1 MAFGL
6 RSKTFILKPF
16 LRILDAMGLPMLPT
30 PMNPTETAMVSSFA
44 RGRKEGQ
51 RFPLPETGPSIAP
64 DSREFHRA
72 PRATKPTSAG
82 QIGARRGRRRFRER
96 FCRGRSAGG
105 RGRSRGS
112 SGAILAAPPA
122 AKTEHEGIAAAAAPA

>member
-44 RGRKEGQ
+44 RGRKENQ

-72 PRATKPTSAG
+72 PRGDEADVSEGDRSLTRTAPLPTPVLP
-82 QIGARRGRRRFRER
+82 R
-96 FCRGRSAGG
+96 
-105 RGRSRGS
+105 
-112 SGAILAAPPA
+112 
-122 AKTEHEGIAAAAAPA
+122 